1 MSKGDATYIKA
12 LNRRNLIEKII
23 EHCAISRIELSRL
36 TGLNRSTVS
45 TQINQL
51 MQEGL
56 IIEGPSEISKG
67 GRKPIL
73 LQMNEDAG
81 FTIGIDIDMPT
92 TQIQVTNL
100 LGKPIQTYRYTHE
113 KDTIDESTPGM
124 IQFIK
129 EIILEVKKT
138 LSPVGLVGMGIGIHG
153 IVDNDHDI
161 VYTPT
166 LQRIQMSLKEEMERA
181 FDVPIYIDNNANLSV
196 YAEQV
201 LNFPIE
207 DLFTITMYSGIGL
220 GIIEDNS
227 IYRGFQGFA
236 GEIGHMIVERGG
248 LECPCG
254 NNGCWELYASER
266 ALLKNLEGKGIE
278 GIDLEHSDANELLCH
293 YPQVIHDYL
302 DYFAV
307 GLNNI
312 INIFNPET
320 LIINSPFLRK
330 RQELL
335 DQLKDRL
342 NSKMNNYDKLVI
354 SSLGKNACS
363 LGGAMIALKNYYEI
377 KTLNLNGYR
386 YFEEQLV
393 ENR

>member
-100 LGKPIQTYRYTHE
+100 LGKPVQTYRYTHD
-113 KDTIDESTPGM
+113 KDTIDESTSGM
-124 IQFIK
+124 IQFIE
-129 EIILEVKKT
+129 EIITEVKKK
-138 LSPVGLVGMGIGIHG
+138 LSPVGLVGIGIGIHG

-166 LQRIQMSLKEEMERA
+166 LQRIQMSLKEEMEHA
-181 FDVPIYIDNNANLSV
+181 FGVPIYIDNNANLSV

-266 ALLKNLEGKGIE
+266 ALVKNLESKGIDGSE
-278 GIDLEHSDANELLCH
+278 LEHADANELLTH
-293 YPQVIHDYL
+293 YPEIIHDYL

-335 DQLKDRL
+335 DQLRERL
-342 NSKMNNYDKLVI
+342 NSRMNNYDKLVI
-354 SSLGKNACS
+354 SALGKNACS

-393 ENR
+393 EN